1 MKVQKLTLMQKEPLA
16 QSNQSANDQPM
27 LGAKVASGAGLM
39 VAARFLMR
47 LFGFLN
53 TIIVARLLAPDD
65 FGIVAIGVTA
75 MQLLQN
81 LSDISVGSAVVKFRD
96 ADRKDIDTLFTLS
109 MIRGVVIALFLVGLA
124 PLMGLLYEDPRV
136 TWIFLGVALYPLFI
150 GFVNPSFYEFERDL
164 DFSKEFVVL
173 ITNKLAGVVVSIA
186 IAVIFRTYWAIILGL
201 ATNAFVQLILSYWI
215 KPYRPRLTFASFNK
229 LIGFTGWLT
238 GVSFMAALNNK
249 LDALI
254 LARIFPAR
262 VVGNFYVGLQLAD
275 LPTTE
280 LAYPISRAIFPGLSS
295 LQHDLGQMRRAFLKG
310 VEAMAFFALPA
321 GIGFALVGQE
331 IIYLLL
337 GAKWN
342 GAVPVLEIMAP
353 AVAIHLPFMTTQQ
366 YAMARGMTRLVF
378 LREFVFFLIRTPI
391 FIWAALNHGF
401 IGAVWTSAAMNLVHV
416 ALNLALYARVSGR
429 SALEAVW
436 AIRRSAGAVAIM
448 VASYLLIFP
457 QFVPFEA
464 LPLILR
470 LGVNVALAAC
480 VYVGTHWVLWRAEGS
495 PNGVERLVMEAL
507 AGAFRRF
514 RPS

>member
-16 QSNQSANDQPM
+16 QSNQSANDQAM

-215 KPYRPRLTFASFNK
+215 KPYRPRLTFASDRK
-229 LIGFTGWLT
+229 
-238 GVSFMAALNNK
+238 S
-249 LDALI
+249 
-254 LARIFPAR
+254 
-262 VVGNFYVGLQLAD
+262 VV
-275 LPTTE
+275 
-280 LAYPISRAIFPGLSS
+280 
-295 LQHDLGQMRRAFLKG
+295 
-310 VEAMAFFALPA
+310 
-321 GIGFALVGQE
+321 
-331 IIYLLL
+331 
-337 GAKWN
+337 
-342 GAVPVLEIMAP
+342 
-353 AVAIHLPFMTTQQ
+353 
-366 YAMARGMTRLVF
+366 
-378 LREFVFFLIRTPI
+378 
-391 FIWAALNHGF
+391 
-401 IGAVWTSAAMNLVHV
+401 
-416 ALNLALYARVSGR
+416 
-429 SALEAVW
+429 
-436 AIRRSAGAVAIM
+436 
-448 VASYLLIFP
+448 
-457 QFVPFEA
+457 
-464 LPLILR
+464 
-470 LGVNVALAAC
+470 
-480 VYVGTHWVLWRAEGS
+480 
-495 PNGVERLVMEAL
+495 
-507 AGAFRRF
+507 
-514 RPS
+514 